1 LFFDDKHKQYHDK
14 KADNIIYFPYSETH
28 FHPNI
33 TMGVESLALDLS
45 TYPPFQNNYKTLLMQ
60 YDALFDGIALWQII
74 AIILSLSI
82 TSIEPNNFELQFNSS
97 S

>member
-1 LFFDDKHKQYHDK
+1 MKKHKQYHDK
-14 KADNIIYFPYSETH
+14 KINNIIYLPYSKTH

-33 TMGVESLALDLS
+33 TIGLESLALNLS
-45 TYPPFQNNYKTLLMQ
+45 TYPPFQNNHKVLLMQ
-60 YDALFDGIALWQII
+60 YDALFDGITLCQII

-82 TSIEPNNFELQFNSS
+82 TSIKPNNFELQFNSS